1 MISSNET
8 DLKLNSLENSDWGN
22 KFGLILDCTH
32 HFQNENINNNK
43 ELASGNSG
51 WIIYGLDHHRMDHHQ
66 QVQVQAEKYNKLG
79 LDHEINKNSAGG
91 APSQNRGRKSEFSS
105 SYFIFFKKAK
115 MHLIYFS
122 RRWITLQS
130 LSRSP

>member
-1 MISSNET
+1 M
-8 DLKLNSLENSDWGN
+8 
-22 KFGLILDCTH
+22 
-32 HFQNENINNNK
+32 QNENVNNNK
-43 ELASGNSG
+43 ELASGSSG

-105 SYFIFFKKAK
+105 SYFILKKAK
-115 MHLIYFS
+115 IHLMFFS
-122 RRWITLQS
+122 RRRITLQS

>member
-1 MISSNET
+1 MQ
-8 DLKLNSLENSDWGN
+8 NSDWGN

-43 ELASGNSG
+43 ELASGSSG

-105 SYFIFFKKAK
+105 SYFIYKK
-115 MHLIYFS
+115 S
-122 RRWITLQS
+122 
-130 LSRSP
+130 